1 MAPESRCGDGEHFH
15 NNTRNHDDIGAD
27 DTRADDTRALVE
39 RARDHD
45 EEAWA
50 ALYRAVYP
58 RLLAYARRR
67 LFDGDGAKDAVA
79 ETMARAVAGIDRFA
93 WKGGG
98 FDAWLFGILRHVVL
112 DTQRARRLH
121 HLKDADH
128 SPSGDAGPLE
138 QVLADEEVGQVRVAF
153 DLLGPGDRE
162 VLELRVLAGLSS
174 EEVAT
179 VLGKRPGAVRMA
191 QSRALER
198 LRQSLE
204 KS

>member
-1 MAPESRCGDGEHFH
+1 MTLESRYGEADHV
-15 NNTRNHDDIGAD
+15 HDDI
-27 DTRADDTRALVE
+27 RALVE
-39 RARDHD
+39 LALHHD

-50 ALYRAVYP
+50 TLFRAAYP
-58 RLLAYARRR
+58 RLLSYARRR
-67 LFDGDGAKDAVA
+67 LPDSDGAKDAVA
-79 ETMARAVAGIDRFA
+79 ETMARAVAGISRFT

-112 DTQRARRLH
+112 DSQRARRPH
-121 HLKDADH
+121 HLGDADQ
-128 SPSGDAGPLE
+128 SPSSDAGPLE
-138 QVLADEEVGQVRVAF
+138 QLLADEEVDQVRGAF
-153 DLLGPGDRE
+153 DRLEPADRE

-204 KS
+204 KL

>member
-1 MAPESRCGDGEHFH
+1 M
-15 NNTRNHDDIGAD
+15 
-27 DTRADDTRALVE
+27 VE
-39 RARDHD
+39 RARHHD

-50 ALYRAVYP
+50 ALFRAAYP

-67 LFDGDGAKDAVA
+67 LLDTDGAKDAVA
-79 ETMARAVAGIDRFA
+79 ETMARAVAGIGRFT

-112 DTQRARRLH
+112 DAQRARRPH
-121 HLKDADH
+121 HLADADQ
-128 SPSGDAGPLE
+128 SPSGDRGPLE
-138 QVLADEEVGQVRVAF
+138 QLLADEEAGQVRAAF
-153 DLLGPGDRE
+153 DRLGLVDKE

-198 LRQSLE
+198 LRHSLE
-204 KS
+204 TL